1 MENIDN
7 SLILWA
13 NTLHGKVNILDEIT
27 TIVAGDYLLPVYGSL
42 TILWMW
48 FCQSEK
54 VNRVRYQ
61 VSALVAIG
69 SIGLT
74 NFVVRLIM
82 EITPRP
88 RPFEDLSIDVLS
100 YIPPDPS
107 FPSNSV
113 SVLAAIA
120 TSVAIANKKVG
131 AILFIMAFTMAAG
144 RLYVGVSYPSDVV
157 GGMIIGIT
165 CAVIT
170 LAIAKLAY
178 PTVQLGIRLA
188 RAFSVA

>member
-1 MENIDN
+1 MESIDN
-7 SLILWA
+7 ALILWA
-13 NTLHGKVNILDEIT
+13 NAFHGKVNGLDQIAI
-27 TIVAGDYLLPVYGSL
+27 IVAGDYLLPVYASL

-54 VNRVRYQ
+54 VNRIRYQ
-61 VSALVAIG
+61 ISALVAIG

-82 EITPRP
+82 EITQRP
-88 RPFEDLSIDVLS
+88 RPFEELSIEVLS
-100 YIPPDPS
+100 YIPTDPS

-120 TSVAIANKKVG
+120 TSVALANKKVG
-131 AILFIMAFTMAAG
+131 VILFTMAFAMAAG
-144 RLYVGVSYPSDVV
+144 RLYVGVSYPSDVA

-165 CAVIT
+165 CAAIT

-178 PTVQLGIRLA
+178 PTVQLGIRFA
-188 RAFSVA
+188 RALSLA